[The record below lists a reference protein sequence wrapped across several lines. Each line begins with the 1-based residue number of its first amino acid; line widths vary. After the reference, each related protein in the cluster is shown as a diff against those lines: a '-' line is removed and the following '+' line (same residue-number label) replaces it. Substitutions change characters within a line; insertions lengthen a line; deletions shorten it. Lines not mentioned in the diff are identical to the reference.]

1 MLFGKR
7 AIRQGDW
14 KIIYLPQHE
23 KRHGMIPA
31 VTPDTWQLYNLAD
44 DPSEMHGL
52 SATRSEKLAEMIA
65 LWDDYAE
72 QVNVILPN
80 KASGY

>member
-1 MLFGKR
+1 
-7 AIRQGDW
+7 
-14 KIIYLPQHE
+14 
-23 KRHGMIPA
+23 MIPA
-31 VTPDTWQLYNLAD
+31 VTPDTWQLHNLAD

-72 QVNVILPN
+72 QVNVILPD